1 MIMKTVCISDIT
13 LALNYGKEVSGFTFK
28 EKTEVAKLLD
38 RLCVSTVELG
48 TLTDTTED
56 ILLIKSVASAV
67 KDAEIAV
74 STGID
79 TDKIDKIFEALK
91 CAEKPRLQ
99 VCAAA
104 STARMEYVYHKKSDK
119 MLEAVTD
126 AVKKCKS
133 LCDNIEFIAEDA
145 TRANFDFLVKI
156 ISAAVTA
163 GAVKVTLCDT
173 AGVMLPDEF
182 GAFIKRITEEIPE
195 ISGVTLGVQCSNALG
210 VADACAITALK
221 NGANEIKV
229 TSVTDNNISLLT
241 VSKLLSSK
249 ADSIGVKSLLK
260 MTEINRVIGEIERFY
275 SKDDKDSASPFE
287 NGVRSYSEN
296 MSLTKD
302 STAETVEKA
311 IAALGYTLDDNDK
324 MRVWKAFCDIAQRK
338 DSVSAGELDAII
350 ASEAMQVPSAY
361 TLESYVVTT
370 SNSVDIQAHIK
381 LKYGDKL
388 LDGLS
393 LGDGPID
400 AAFLAIEKITGHHY
414 ELDDFQIQA
423 VTEGREAMG
432 QTVVKLRYGGKIYSG
447 SGISTDI
454 IGSGVLAYINAL
466 NKIIYEEENA

>member
-1 MIMKTVCISDIT
+1 MKTVYISDLT
-13 LALNYGKEVSGFTFK
+13 LASSLGKEISPFTFR
-28 EKTEVAKLLD
+28 EKIEVAKLLD
-38 RLCVSTVELG
+38 RLCVSVIELG
-48 TLTDTTED
+48 NLGDNTED
-56 ILLIKSVASAV
+56 ILLIKSIVSSV

-79 TDKIDKIFEALK
+79 TSAVGKVWDAL
-91 CAEKPRLQ
+91 CGAGKPRLQ

-104 STARMEYVYHKKSDK
+104 STARMEYVYHKKGDK
-119 MLEAVTD
+119 MLEAVTE
-126 AVKKCKS
+126 AVKKCGA

-145 TRANFDFLVKI
+145 TRADFDFLAKV
-156 ISAAVTA
+156 ISAAVKA
-163 GAVKVTLCDT
+163 GAGTVTLCDT

-182 GAFIKRITEEIPE
+182 GDFIKRITEAVPE
-195 ISGVTLGVQCSNALG
+195 INGITLGIQCSDLLG
-210 VADACAITALK
+210 IADACAVSAIK

-229 TSVTDNNISLLT
+229 TAVGGNSISLSNI
-241 VSKLLSSK
+241 SKLLSSK
-249 ADSIGVKSLLK
+249 ADSIGVKSSLK
-260 MTEINRVIGEIERFY
+260 MTEINRVIEEIERLY
-275 SKDDKDSASPFE
+275 SKDEDESVSPFE
-287 NGVRSYSEN
+287 DGVRSYQEN
-296 MSLTKD
+296 ISFTKD

-311 IAALGYTLDDNDK
+311 IETLGYTLDDNDK
-324 MRVWKAFCDIAQRK
+324 MRVMKAFGDIAQKK
-338 DSVSAGELDAII
+338 DYVSIGELDAII

-361 TLESYVVTT
+361 TLESYMVTT
-370 SNSVDIQAHIK
+370 SNAVDIQAHIK

-432 QTVVKLRYGGKIYSG
+432 QTVVKLRFGGKIYSG
-447 SGISTDI
+447 RGISTDI

-466 NKIIYEEENA
+466 NKIIYEEENS